1 MSTAQNS
8 LETKVK
14 QLQTSNEH
22 LDAIEILHIILD
34 RLHTSENRVNSLKAQ
49 NKQLTADLHD
59 EVLSRIHWEKRFKQ
73 LKKQTGQ

>member
-1 MSTAQNS
+1 MFTNELSNINQVEQLAHNGLSQDA
-8 LETKVK
+8 LDLFYLLVDRVK
-14 QLQTSNEH
+14 
-22 LDAIEILHIILD
+22 
-34 RLHTSENRVNSLKAQ
+34 TSENRVNSLKAQ

>member
-1 MSTAQNS
+1 MSIPQNN
-8 LETKVK
+8 LKAMIDNVN
-14 QLQTSNEH
+14 TSKDPLNG
-22 LDAIEILHIILD
+22 IEVLHILLD
-34 RLHTSENRVNSLKAQ
+34 RLHTSENRVASLKAQ